1 MNMVHIPPK
10 YTDLKATAHVEG
22 YQYGY
27 LQNVV
32 KRTSTTKARLLHYF
46 PPAAGG
52 DFDSDQSEAM
62 DSWCG
67 EITILP
73 R

>member
-1 MNMVHIPPK
+1 MNMVREHIK
-10 YTDLKATAHVEG
+10 SADLQATAHVEG

-32 KRTSTTKARLLHYF
+32 KHTSTTKARLLHYF
-46 PPAAGG
+46 PPG
-52 DFDSDQSEAM
+52 DEDPASDQNEAM

-73 R
+73 SC